1 MKTWQT
7 LVRREFWENR
17 TLWMA
22 PAAAA
27 LFLIIGSIGIAVRA
41 DGFNFNRGR
50 GMGSTSGLAQGLE
63 VSVYVFASMILGI
76 GALAVFLY
84 CLDSLYG
91 ERKDRSILFWKSL
104 PVSDA
109 QTVLSKALVA
119 CAVMPVALYLLVVVT
134 HLLSGVILSLSPA
147 VGATMRMWEGG
158 LLPRTYGHLALVMF
172 VNLLWYLPVVAYA
185 LLASV
190 LAPRSPLIFAALP
203 VIILSATERI
213 VIGSSGIWSWVWQRL
228 SPPRESQP
236 LLTLDL
242 WAGVAVAVVI
252 VLLVIRL
259 RRWREES

>member
-27 LFLIIGSIGIAVRA
+27 GFLIIGSIVIAVRA
-41 DGFNFNRGR
+41 DGFNFNGGR
-50 GMGSTSGLAQGLE
+50 GMGSTSGMAQGLE

-84 CLDSLYG
+84 SLDTLYG

-109 QTVLSKALVA
+109 QTVLSKVLVA
-119 CAVMPVALYLLVVVT
+119 CAVMPVGLYALVVLT
-134 HLLSGVILSLSPA
+134 HLLSGMILSLSPT
-147 VGATMRMWEGG
+147 VGATMRMWEEGI
-158 LLPRTYGHLALVMF
+158 LLRTYGQLALVMF
-172 VNLLWYLPVVAYA
+172 VNLLWYLPMVAYA

-190 LAPRSPLIFAALP
+190 LAPRSPIIFAALP
-203 VIILSATERI
+203 VIILSAGERI
-213 VIGSSGIWSWVWQRL
+213 VIGSSEIWSWVWLRAA
-228 SPPRESQP
+228 PPRAPQP
-236 LLTLDL
+236 LMTLEL
-242 WAGVAVAVVI
+242 WAGVAVAVVL
-252 VLLVIRL
+252 VLVVIRL
-259 RRWREES
+259 RRWRDDS